1 MFDFNKK
8 VWVQAGQMRHA
19 RFAHTALISKDLQFI
34 IISGGYDTKPLR
46 NVQIFNIR
54 LGTTVKEF

>member
-46 NVQIFNIR
+46 NV
-54 LGTTVKEF
+54 